1 MGNGCLKKDCSFSG
15 KTPKAI
21 SFGKVQQTSPKNIWD
36 FEDSGR
42 YDIQVCLNMGK
53 QNQTY
58 NELSVFPSHQ
68 SDRARFWAQT
78 HDQSV
83 PKVGHDL
90 DSFRHLRKTPKK
102 NYLGMK
108 RMTLCQTGG
117 SSVYIPFFLCVVDK
131 FLGLKTCWLIIFQ
144 K

>member
-1 MGNGCLKKDCSFSG
+1 VVDWDVVVGNGCLKKDCSFSG

-68 SDRARFWAQT
+68 SDTARFWAGPMISQYRRL
-78 HDQSV
+78 V
-83 PKVGHDL
+83 MIWI
-90 DSFRHLRKTPKK
+90 R
-102 NYLGMK
+102 LG
-108 RMTLCQTGG
+108 
-117 SSVYIPFFLCVVDK
+117 I
-131 FLGLKTCWLIIFQ
+131 
-144 K
+144 